1 MDGICSSGG
10 HWTSPS
16 SCPTAA
22 GVSDIGTI
30 LFTSLIT
37 TLIDSQKRL
46 GNPDDY
52 PDDATAHLLDEY
64 DFIVVGAGSAGSVVA
79 SRLSEISEW
88 KVLLLEAGGDPPP
101 SSDIPKV
108 FFTLQ
113 GTDIDWK
120 YKTERKSGR
129 CEGLQNGQCNWPRGK
144 VLGGTS
150 TINGMIYIRGME
162 KDYDTWAEDGN
173 YGWSYKD
180 VLNYFKKSEDAKW
193 TKSDNLPHHARGG
206 PLSVEQFESSDIEE
220 RILEAIREL
229 GYQVLEDINA
239 ENRLGFTVVQGTL
252 QNGSRCNSAKAF
264 LSPAKHRRNL
274 HVSKHSHVTRI
285 ITDPNSKR
293 AHGVEFRTQTGDVR
307 VVKFKKEVIISAG
320 AINTPQ
326 ILMLS
331 GIGPREHLNDI
342 GIKPLIKDL
351 KVGENLQDHL
361 LFPGSILTKK
371 KSTLHQL
378 SPSLYHDVFYEYLTR
393 RTGVL
398 STHYG
403 TTVTGFIKT
412 KYSEDDRPDVQLHFL
427 AFLANDNQGIMS
439 LTNGLGFTD
448 ESIHSLLEHLREKD
462 LVFLVPALLRPKSVG
477 RILLS
482 SSDPLE
488 PPIIEPGYLSDP
500 EGKDMDTMLEG
511 IEFTT
516 DLINTEAMK
525 ADNAT
530 RQKIYLKGCEHL
542 EFDSRNY
549 WQCALRQVGTTLYHP
564 VGSCKMG
571 PSSDPNA
578 VVDPE
583 LKIHGVEGIRVAD
596 ASIMPR
602 IVSGNTNAPCIMI
615 GEKAADLV
623 KRDWL

>member
-1 MDGICSSGG
+1 MDGSCVAGS
-10 HWTSPS
+10 HWTSAS
-16 SCPTAA
+16 SCPPGA

-30 LFTSLIT
+30 LFTSLLT
-37 TLIDSQKRL
+37 NLIDSQKQL

-52 PDDATAHLLDEY
+52 PEDAGTYLLDEY

-79 SRLSEISEW
+79 SRLSEVPEW

-101 SSDIPKV
+101 SSDIPKL
-108 FFTLQ
+108 FFALQ

-120 YKTERKSGR
+120 YKTEPKSGM
-129 CEGLQNGQCNWPRGK
+129 CEGLKNGQCNWPRGK
-144 VLGGTS
+144 VLGGSS
-150 TINGMIYIRGME
+150 TINAMIYIRGME
-162 KDYDTWAEDGN
+162 RDYDTWAKEGN
-173 YGWSYKD
+173 YGWSYKE
-180 VLNYFKKSEDAKW
+180 VLSYFKKSEDAKW
-193 TKSDNLPHHARGG
+193 TKSDNLSHHARGG
-206 PLSVEQFESSDIEE
+206 PLTVEQFESTDVDEK
-220 RILEAIREL
+220 ILGATREL
-229 GYQVLEDINA
+229 GYQVLQDINA

-252 QNGSRCNSAKAF
+252 RNGSRCSSAKAF
-264 LSPAKHRRNL
+264 LSPAKHRKNF

-285 ITDPNSKR
+285 LIDPDSKK
-293 AHGVEFRTQTGDVR
+293 AHSVEFRTQTGEIR
-307 VVKFKKEVIISAG
+307 VVQFKKEVIISAG
-320 AINTPQ
+320 TINTPQ

-331 GIGPREHLNDI
+331 GIGPHEHLNNI

-371 KSTLHQL
+371 KSSLHQV
-378 SPSLYHDVFYEYLTR
+378 SPSFYQDLLYEYLTR
-393 RTGVL
+393 RTGLL

-412 KYSEDDRPDVQLHFL
+412 KYSEDERPDIQFHFL
-427 AFLANDNQGIMS
+427 ALLANDNQGMMF
-439 LTNGLGFTD
+439 LTNGLGFTE

-462 LVFLVPALLRPKSVG
+462 VIFLVPVLLRPKSLG

-482 SSDPLE
+482 STNPLE
-488 PPIIEPGYLSDP
+488 PPKIEPGYLSDP
-500 EGKDMDTMLEG
+500 EDRDMETLLEG
-511 IEFTT
+511 IKFTT

-530 RQKIYLKGCEHL
+530 RQKIYLKRCENL
-542 EFDSRNY
+542 EFNSRNY
-549 WQCALRQVGTTLYHP
+549 WECVLRQVSTTLYHP

-571 PSSDPNA
+571 PGSDPDA

-583 LKIHGVEGIRVAD
+583 LKVHGVKGIRVAD

-615 GEKAADLV
+615 GEKAADMV
-623 KRDWL
+623 KKDWL